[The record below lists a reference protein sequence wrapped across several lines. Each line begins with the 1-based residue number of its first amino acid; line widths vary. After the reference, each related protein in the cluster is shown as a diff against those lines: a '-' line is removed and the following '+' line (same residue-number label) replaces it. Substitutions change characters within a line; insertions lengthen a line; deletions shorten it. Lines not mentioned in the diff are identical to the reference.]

1 MKTYY
6 WLNQNRFLSHLRT
19 SVCAIAIVGTSLTL
33 PSAEAGGGPP
43 QSASG
48 GFFPCFTQTSAR
60 QVGENLIITFD
71 VTTTATGTFTGSLN
85 GTELDVIHRDGS
97 ITLHGTALFTGSF
110 GDRSG
115 TFVFTYTGIGNANT
129 GHETLNFVGR
139 RGTDG
144 LAGIHTQGTAVGDL
158 VPGTPD
164 CPIAGSGT
172 YTGRIVFALR

>member
-97 ITLHGTALFTGSF
+97 INLHGTALFTGTINGSPE
-110 GDRSG
+110 G
-115 TFVFTYTGIGNANT
+115 TLFFTYNGIGNANT
-129 GHETLNFVGR
+129 GHETLHIVGTQ
-139 RGTDG
+139 GTGG
-144 LAGIHTQGTAVGDL
+144 LAGVHFQGTAEGTLGDECD
-158 VPGTPD
+158 GD
-164 CPIAGSGT
+164 FGGHGSYNGQ
-172 YTGRIVFALR
+172 VLFAP

>member
-19 SVCAIAIVGTSLTL
+19 SFCAIAIVGTSLTL

-97 ITLHGTALFTGSF
+97 INLHGTALFTGTINGSPE
-110 GDRSG
+110 G
-115 TFVFTYTGIGNANT
+115 TLLFTYNGIGNANT
-129 GHETLNFVGR
+129 GHETLHIVGSTRDWWSRWRTLPR
-139 RGTDG
+139 RTAEGDRLGQIPNCDG
-144 LAGIHTQGTAVGDL
+144 DFRWAW
-158 VPGTPD
+158 
-164 CPIAGSGT
+164 
-172 YTGRIVFALR
+172 